1 MKRTMK
7 KISAAVLA
15 LALLFSLAGC
25 GGKTVNSDGTVTEK
39 KNGVK
44 ITATAAKS
52 VTLEKYET
60 DDFSIKIPKGWKVTT
75 GASKMFHSIRVC
87 DPQSSVNQMFILLKA
102 QPLLHDESGVL
113 YYQKSFQMYGGNYG
127 MMAKAPVL
135 KPASTENFFK
145 IFSQYASFAEEVE
158 PEYSEYK
165 FPRFDSFTVTEQFES
180 NSSMK
185 SAAINPAMLR
195 ATFTENGKKGE
206 GLFTA
211 DVVDFTGNMV
221 SGFGIDAGYYMA
233 YNIMAITAEE
243 NSFID
248 WQSVLAEC
256 LGSVEYSDS
265 FVSGAIASSDQQ
277 VKQAQ
282 QISAMAN
289 ETLNGIMSS
298 WESRNTSQDIT
309 SQKQSDATL
318 GYERVYDTD
327 TGEIYKAYNGFTDDY
342 SGNRYQAV
350 TDDMYTKPVDGYI
363 EK

>member
-1 MKRTMK
+1 MNAK
-7 KISAAVLA
+7 KFKLLVLSIGLVAAMLI
-15 LALLFSLAGC
+15 FAGC
-25 GGKTVNSDGTVTEK
+25 GGAAGKDG
-39 KNGVK
+39 GVK

-52 VTLEKYET
+52 VTLEQYET
-60 DDFSIKIPKGWKVTT
+60 EDFSMKIPEGWEVTT
-75 GASKMFHSIRVC
+75 GASNMFHSIRVC
-87 DPQSSVNQMFILLKA
+87 DPENSVNQIFILLKA
-102 QPLLHDESGVL
+102 QPLLHDESGVQ
-113 YYQKSFQMYGGNYG
+113 YYQQSYQIYGGSYG

-135 KPASTENFFK
+135 DAPSTENFFK
-145 IFSQYASFAEEVE
+145 LFSRYASFAEEVE
-158 PEYSEYK
+158 PEYSGYS
-165 FPRFDSFTVTEQFES
+165 FPRFDSFSVTEQFES
-180 NSSMK
+180 SSNMK
-185 SAAINPAMLR
+185 SVAINPATLR

-211 DVVDFTGNMV
+211 DVVDFTGNLV

-243 NSFID
+243 NTFID

-256 LGSVEYSDS
+256 LGSLEYSDS
-265 FVSGAIASSDQQ
+265 FVSGAIATSDQQ
-277 VKQAQ
+277 VKQAR

-298 WESRNTSQDIT
+298 WENRNTSQDII

-342 SGNRYQAV
+342 SGDRYQSV
-350 TDDMYTKPVDGYI
+350 TDDMYGEPVDGYI

>member
-1 MKRTMK
+1 MKSTIK
-7 KISAAVLA
+7 KLSVALLAV
-15 LALLFSLAGC
+15 ALLFSLAGC
-25 GGKTVNSDGTVTEK
+25 GSKTVNSDGTVTEK

-52 VTLEKYET
+52 VTLETYET
-60 DDFSIKIPKGWKVTT
+60 EDFSIKIPKGWVVTT
-75 GASKMFHSIRVC
+75 GASNMFHSIRVC
-87 DPQSSVNQMFILLKA
+87 DPENSVNQIFILLKA
-102 QPLLHDESGVL
+102 QPLLHDESGRK
-113 YYQKSFQMYGGNYG
+113 YYQESFKIYGEPYG

-135 KPASTENFFK
+135 NAPSTENFFK

-158 PEYSEYK
+158 PEYSGYS
-165 FPRFDSFTVTEQFES
+165 FPRFDSFSVTEKFES

-195 ATFTENGKKGE
+195 AAFTENGKKGE

-211 DVVDFTGNMV
+211 DVVDFTGNLV
-221 SGFGIDAGYYMA
+221 SGFGIDAGYYMV

-243 NSFID
+243 NTFID

-256 LGSVEYSDS
+256 LGSVAYSDS
-265 FVSGAIASSDQQ
+265 FVSGAIATSDQQ

-282 QISAMAN
+282 QISTMAN

-298 WESRNTSQDIT
+298 WENRNTSQDII

-342 SGNRYQAV
+342 TGDRYQAV
-350 TDDMYTKPVDGYI
+350 TDDMYGKPVDGYI